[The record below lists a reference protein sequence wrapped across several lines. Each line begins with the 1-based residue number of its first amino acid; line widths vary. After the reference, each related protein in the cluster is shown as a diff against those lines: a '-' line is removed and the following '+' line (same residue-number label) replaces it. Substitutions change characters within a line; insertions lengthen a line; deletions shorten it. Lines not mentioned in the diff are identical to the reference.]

1 MTKFVL
7 SIWGTPTPVEEPKS
21 AAKSPAPGSPAATG
35 SFAQS
40 KGASRSA
47 TGGAARALKR
57 VCLPEQSPASN
68 LDAATGIEGV
78 TVRQVTWFLLQCV
91 QWFAVK
97 GDRRVM
103 LLQKPSNAVEK
114 CVGQWIKDVDGSDL
128 YFPPC
133 SDVAD
138 YSGFYTE
145 EEIHGSGWQIGY
157 VVKHDLAPGK
167 RELAETIAKAPAAY
181 CNYSMLMQEDYE
193 ASLDKFGSVMA
204 NNMGKGW
211 NFEDKDVFKV
221 FVGGDVT
228 RAWWAPNYAKSPSLG
243 TFTAT
248 ARERSSATAQYNAD
262 GEWSTLVKV
271 TREHQV
277 RKGAPGGVV
286 IFSNHEGKFP
296 LVRGSVLTLTFSLCN
311 STAVAERTIAHEDTC
326 CVCMDRP
333 PVAWKAGA
341 PVACPQ
347 GHNAVCEECLLAL
360 YKRGKPCPL
369 CREPWAY
376 EAVAPM
382 QRRADAKARAK
393 LEAWRA
399 AERER
404 EAAELAHFQARQ
416 AVEAAARAAA
426 AAAEERRLSE
436 KIDKRLLEILVSE
449 GFAYQHARAALD
461 LCDNDL
467 EGAKR
472 WLSEQPLAQ
481 LCSKYGVERGGRF
494 WTAVSKL
501 TEPEQHRVLREL
513 HVVNVPGA
521 PDAKWLLRVSVK
533 EHNRNDDEVGAVVE
547 VSGVSE
553 TLRDYKVKPGLFIKV
568 TIWNWSTGQ
577 INYAPVYIST
587 DKREPEDMTDLKG
600 GGEERELPYPL
611 KMSED
616 DDPDEWGL
624 MDKSGNDV
632 LKLRF
637 SVQ

>member
-1 MTKFVL
+1 M
-7 SIWGTPTPVEEPKS
+7 WGTPTTVEEPKS
-21 AAKSPAPGSPAATG
+21 AAESPAPESPAATG
-35 SFAQS
+35 SFARS

-47 TGGAARALKR
+47 TGGASRALKR
-57 VCLPEQSPASN
+57 VCQGQQSPASN

-78 TVRQVTWFLLQCV
+78 TVRQLAWFLLECV
-91 QWFAVK
+91 QWVAVK
-97 GDRRVM
+97 GDMRVM

-128 YFPPC
+128 YFPLC

-181 CNYSMLMQEDYE
+181 CNYCMLMQEDYE

-211 NFEDKDVFKV
+211 NFEAYTDVFKV
-221 FVGGDVT
+221 FVGNDVT
-228 RAWWAPNYAKSPSLG
+228 QARWAPNYARSPSLG

-248 ARERSSATAQYNAD
+248 ARERSSATAQCNAD

-382 QRRADAKARAK
+382 QRRADAKARAE

-416 AVEAAARAAA
+416 AAEAAARAAA

-449 GFAYQHARAALD
+449 GFAYQHARTALD

-472 WLSEQPLAQ
+472 WLSEQPLGQ
-481 LCSKYGVERGGRF
+481 LCSKYGVERGSPL
-494 WTAVSKL
+494 WTKVEKMA
-501 TEPEQHRVLREL
+501 EPEQHRVLREL

-533 EHNRNDDEVGAVVE
+533 LHDGKDDEVGE
-547 VSGVSE
+547 VLKVSDVSE
-553 TLRDYKVKPGLFIKV
+553 ILRDYKVKAEMLIKV
-568 TIWNWSTGQ
+568 TIFNWSTGQ
-577 INYAPVYIST
+577 IHFEPVYIDSEKV
-587 DKREPEDMTDLKG
+587 DYEGLQDLKG
-600 GGEERELPYPL
+600 NGEERKLPYPL
-611 KMSED
+611 QMSEGEAPNAWD
-616 DDPDEWGL
+616 L
-624 MDKSGNDV
+624 MDKSGKQV